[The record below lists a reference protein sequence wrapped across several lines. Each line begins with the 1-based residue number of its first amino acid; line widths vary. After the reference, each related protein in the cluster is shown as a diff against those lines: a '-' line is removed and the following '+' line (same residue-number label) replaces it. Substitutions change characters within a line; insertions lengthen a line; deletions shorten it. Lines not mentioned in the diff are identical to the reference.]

1 MTESEFYTRLIES
14 PCDGCS
20 AYEEIGHCGEW
31 SSNCII
37 FDLLMD
43 LELNL
48 LPFLGWDKETF
59 LSYIFY
65 KEDVEPELFW
75 EEDELTK
82 LLWDMSEEEYIH
94 GMWDYEDE
102 PFCYM

>member
-1 MTESEFYTRLIES
+1 MSDKEFYTRLIES
-14 PCDGCS
+14 PCEGCS

-65 KEDVEPELFW
+65 KED
-75 EEDELTK
+75 EEIDFLIYCEDRDEYYSSIE
-82 LLWDMSEEEYIH
+82 DAYD
-94 GMWDYEDE
+94 DY
-102 PFCYM
+102 YGNLY

>member
-1 MTESEFYTRLIES
+1 MSDKEFYTRLIES

-20 AYEEIGHCGEW
+20 AYEEIGHCGTW
-31 SSNCII
+31 SANCFI

-43 LELNL
+43 LESNL

-65 KEDVEPELFW
+65 KED
-75 EEDELTK
+75 EEIDFLIYCEDRDEYYSSIE
-82 LLWDMSEEEYIH
+82 DAYD
-94 GMWDYEDE
+94 DY
-102 PFCYM
+102 YGNLY